1 MANVLMVD
9 DNRDLCQVVQTA
21 LERDGHRVE
30 TRLSGAEL
38 TEQLCRWADCILLDV
53 MMPGED
59 GFAVCRRIRG
69 LTDAPILFLTA
80 RTDEA
85 SVLEGLGIGADDF
98 LSKPF
103 RVAEL
108 RARVAA
114 HLRRQ
119 NRTPVH
125 RLVRGGVSFDLSARE
140 AAVGETPLPLT
151 RSEYAIC
158 EYLALHAGQTFTKEQ
173 IYEAVFGIDGTA
185 DDTAVT
191 QHIKNIRWF
200 AALMCVINS
209 GLALPAN
216 QAAQACQK
224 AAQDVLPGMTAATF
238 DETQLDSLCRYA
250 LFAAPD
256 SSEVLA
262 TNMDAGHLQRA
273 MENRQGKTHW
283 HFGYTQY
290 YMTSKL
296 QDGTVCLLQF
306 DYAVPYAAPALRG
319 KLPDVQTVH
328 CILGI
333 LLLVGAVVWSTH
345 RSRKFLAR
353 ETARLTEVS
362 RQVAEK
368 KGVEEI
374 DFSGAQVREYAETLA
389 ALQTMGQ
396 ELTASLQAQW
406 KMEQQQREQIIQLS
420 HELKTPL
427 AVIEGNADLLA
438 EDEALTP
445 EQREQVEAILRG
457 TEQTRTYLLKI
468 RAQVQTPLK
477 YKRP

>member
-119 NRTPVH
+119 NRTPAH
-125 RLVRGGVSFDLSARE
+125 RMVRSGVAFDLTARS
-140 AAVGETPLPLT
+140 AAVEGAVLPLT

-191 QHIKNIRWF
+191 QHIKNIR
-200 AALMCVINS
+200 AKLR
-209 GLALPAN
+209 
-216 QAAQACQK
+216 
-224 AAQDVLPGMTAATF
+224 TA
-238 DETQLDSLCRYA
+238 
-250 LFAAPD
+250 
-256 SSEVLA
+256 
-262 TNMDAGHLQRA
+262 G
-273 MENRQGKTHW
+273 
-283 HFGYTQY
+283 
-290 YMTSKL
+290 
-296 QDGTVCLLQF
+296 
-306 DYAVPYAAPALRG
+306 
-319 KLPDVQTVH
+319 
-328 CILGI
+328 
-333 LLLVGAVVWSTH
+333 
-345 RSRKFLAR
+345 
-353 ETARLTEVS
+353 
-362 RQVAEK
+362 VAEP
-368 KGVEEI
+368 
-374 DFSGAQVREYAETLA
+374 ETL
-389 ALQTMGQ
+389 LKTIWGVGY
-396 ELTASLQAQW
+396 QW
-406 KMEQQQREQIIQLS
+406 KN
-420 HELKTPL
+420 
-427 AVIEGNADLLA
+427 EG
-438 EDEALTP
+438 
-445 EQREQVEAILRG
+445 
-457 TEQTRTYLLKI
+457 
-468 RAQVQTPLK
+468 
-477 YKRP
+477 